1 MFRALF
7 PAVSRSSI
15 SVFAAVFSVVAA
27 GTVGSATAFAADR
40 SG

>member
-7 PAVSRSSI
+7 PAVSLSSI
-15 SVFAAVFSVVAA
+15 GVFAALFSVVAA
-27 GTVGSATAFAADR
+27 GTVGSATALAADR